1 MNRFQ
6 LGTRYCVLSTCTLVA
21 GCARQPAPAE
31 LEPVAVVVEAPVA
44 HTPGSPGIDPPAPAK
59 PADPPPPAF
68 PFPDDPAGR
77 ALPGVVAPPQATL
90 RAERAA
96 GPTPRTPPARVVEP
110 DPPAKPPLTLPP
122 LPPGAVTSK
131 PPNLPRLP
139 AGFGMWAA
147 VAPPRATLPVP
158 PGVTARGPNVAAVPP
173 PPATAKPAPERPSGD
188 DPAAAAGDALA
199 RPAPVVLGVA
209 GFVRVVVPDPFEL
222 AEHVRAVPPPAVQP
236 VPVPPRRPR

>member
-1 MNRFQ
+1 MNWFR
-6 LGTRYCVLSTCTLVA
+6 LGTAYCVLGTFALVA
-21 GCARQPAPAE
+21 GCSRPPAPAE
-31 LEPVAVVVEAPVA
+31 PELGPVVVAVEAAAV
-44 HTPGSPGIDPPAPAK
+44 DPPAPAPAK

-77 ALPGVVAPPQATL
+77 ALPGVVAPPPQATL

-96 GPTPRTPPARVVEP
+96 GPKPRTPPARVVEP
-110 DPPAKPPLTLPP
+110 DPPARPALALPP
-122 LPPGAVTSK
+122 LPPGAVAAR
-131 PPNLPRLP
+131 PPALPRVP

-147 VAPPRATLPVP
+147 AAPPRAALPVP
-158 PGVTARGPNVAAVPP
+158 PGVTARGPDIAAVPP
-173 PPATAKPAPERPSGD
+173 PPATAKPAPERPAGD

-222 AEHVRAVPPPAVQP
+222 AEHVRGVPPAAVQP
-236 VPVPPRRPR
+236 VPVTSRRPQ